1 MLFRRI
7 ARIVARLGPFVVV
20 IAVAAGARAAPMTY
34 FVGFS
39 GVGTLPALGA
49 FTYDA
54 AAPGFSNFIVL
65 WNGTLF
71 DLTSAAN
78 APNIG
83 GACAGA
89 ASSPETGF
97 ALMDHS
103 MCGGLFSRWFG
114 NQDVA
119 SSTFGFYNETLALP
133 AQTGATILATGPG
146 SNDPFSVFGAGEWT
160 LTGAKPGA
168 FNYVVNFS
176 GVGTLPALGIF
187 SYDPSTPLFSNFVVS
202 WNDTLFDLTSAAN
215 APNIGGACAGATSS
229 PETGFALMDHSMC
242 GGLFSR
248 WFGNQDA
255 ASSTFGFYNETL
267 ALPAQTGAT
276 ILATGPGSNDP
287 FSFFGA
293 GEWTLTELP
302 GGPVPPSAPEPST
315 AMLVL
320 LAGLIIAACRAI
332 PTRRRLSS

>member
-20 IAVAAGARAAPMTY
+20 IAVAAGAGAAPMTY

-146 SNDPFSVFGAGEWT
+146 SNDPFS
-160 LTGAKPGA
+160 
-168 FNYVVNFS
+168 
-176 GVGTLPALGIF
+176 
-187 SYDPSTPLFSNFVVS
+187 
-202 WNDTLFDLTSAAN
+202 
-215 APNIGGACAGATSS
+215 
-229 PETGFALMDHSMC
+229 
-242 GGLFSR
+242 
-248 WFGNQDA
+248 
-255 ASSTFGFYNETL
+255 
-267 ALPAQTGAT
+267 
-276 ILATGPGSNDP
+276 
-287 FSFFGA
+287 FFGA